1 MERLS
6 PSYLDGYS
14 IFYVDGNNKIY
25 RHNLHSI
32 MSDKDKEEIKSPVQ
46 KIIDLIGK
54 QQRVTQP
61 AFMK

>member
-1 MERLS
+1 
-6 PSYLDGYS
+6 
-14 IFYVDGNNKIY
+14 
-25 RHNLHSI
+25 